1 MARIEDL
8 FVQLTAKS
16 PAEGYAAMK
25 ELQAVS
31 ETSDAV
37 YPYMARLIGM
47 LGSDNSYARTRGL
60 LLIAA
65 NARWDTDC
73 LIDENLNHILSHITD
88 PKPITARQFI
98 QSLPALASAKPDLR
112 AECWVT
118 IDSARVSAA
127 QMLWVSVSFK
137 RAWLA
142 MNCLI
147 NVLQTEKRRASM
159 DCV

>member
-112 AECWVT
+112 AEYAWVP
-118 IDSARVSAA
+118 IDA
-127 QMLWVSVSFK
+127 QGYLQINCFWVSGSFK
-137 RAWLA
+137 GHDD
-142 MNCLI
+142 NHQNI
-147 NVLQTEKRRASM
+147 TG
-159 DCV
+159 